1 MIFKEFYNLVK
12 RLELNKIKDL
22 FYIGESKF
30 EFLHPI
36 VVLIEL

>member
-1 MIFKEFYNLVK
+1 MIFKEFSNLVK
-12 RLELNKIKDL
+12 RLELNKIKGL

-36 VVLIEL
+36 VVFIEL